1 MRSTTVFEPIGGGFS
16 FYISIRRTNT
26 VNFISIN
33 NFEKN
38 MKTLLAI
45 GDWKD
50 FDTFKKV
57 YKQRKFFR
65 GSNIQVKAT
74 NYWSVID
81 QKLPEI
87 KTKEIIIFLCF
98 PFEYWDKYIEPKKYK
113 GIYGNKSFYTK
124 FIKFWKEIDSKL
136 KNFYK
141 NNKITYINHP
151 KNLATD
157 RDKEMTKKKVAKAGV
172 LIPKTY
178 NTRKV
183 KDILKLLEN
192 GRKLF
197 IKVRYGSMG
206 KGITYLEKGR
216 WMTNF
221 RFRNGKIL
229 SRKSDYGWT
238 FINITNKTRF
248 LSEILKK
255 DIIIEDAIDPLLIKG
270 RKFDL
275 RMYVF
280 KDKVLYT
287 YGRSNDEKAVTTN
300 ISQGAIGEKLSFEK
314 TLPKKQ
320 LEFAK
325 QSAIKAIK
333 ALGLNFGGV
342 DMMLC
347 ADKKKAEFI
356 EINAFPGFPRVRRY
370 NLSRYFIKD
379 IIDNYGDNIAI
390 RKATIDDFDELFK
403 LRLMSKKEELKYS
416 NTLKP
421 ITKSKHYYRE
431 YLQFDLTKPDRIL
444 FVAEDRNKI
453 VGAILAK
460 FFTPLRISRYHK
472 EGKGHISNLFVDK
485 EHRKKGVAENLV
497 KSALEWLKSNK
508 VPHVSLEIHM
518 DNKAA
523 IKLYDKMGFRHFT
536 VKMVKEV

>member
-1 MRSTTVFEPIGGGFS
+1 MGKRQ
-16 FYISIRRTNT
+16 
-26 VNFISIN
+26 
-33 NFEKN
+33 
-38 MKTLLAI
+38 
-45 GDWKD
+45 
-50 FDTFKKV
+50 KKF
-57 YKQRKFFR
+57 YKQRKFFK

-74 NYWSVID
+74 NYWQVLD
-81 QKLPEI
+81 QDLPEI

-98 PFEYWDKYIEPKKYK
+98 PFGYWDKHIEPKKYK

-124 FIKFWKEIDSKL
+124 FIKFWKEVDHKL
-136 KNFYK
+136 NKFYK
-141 NNKITYINHP
+141 NKKITYINHP

-157 RDKEMTKKKVAKAGV
+157 RDKDLTKNKVAKAGV

-178 NTRKV
+178 KTRKT
-183 KDILKLLEN
+183 KEILKLIDKN
-192 GRKLF
+192 HKLF
-197 IKVRYGSMG
+197 IKVKFGSMG
-206 KGITYLEKGR
+206 KGITYLEKGK

-221 RFRNGKIL
+221 RFKKGKIL

-238 FINITNKTRF
+238 FINITNKTKF

-255 DIIIEDAIDPLLIKG
+255 DIIIEDAINPLLIKG

-287 YGRSNDEKAVTTN
+287 YGRSNDKEAVTTN

-325 QSAIKAIK
+325 KSAIKAIK

-356 EINAFPGFPRVRRY
+356 EINSFPGFPKVRRY
-370 NLSRYFIKD
+370 NLSRFLIREIIESYGKRTD
-379 IIDNYGDNIAI
+379 IIKKTTI
-390 RKATIDDFDELFK
+390 RKATMDDFKDLFR
-403 LRLMSKKEELKYS
+403 LRLLSKKEELKYS
-416 NTLKP
+416 SNLKS
-421 ITKSKHYYRE
+421 IESSKHYYKE
-431 YLQFDLTKPDRIL
+431 YLKLDLTKPDRIL
-444 FVAEDRNKI
+444 FVAEENNRI
-453 VGAILAK
+453 VGVILGK
-460 FFTPLRISRYHK
+460 FFKPLRISRYHK
-472 EGKGHISNLFVDK
+472 KGHISNLYIDK
-485 EHRKKGVAENLV
+485 EHRNKGIANQLV
-497 KSALEWLKSNK
+497 KKTLEWLKENK
-508 VPHVSLEIHM
+508 VPHASLEIHL

-523 IKLYDKMGFRHFT
+523 IKLYDKMGFRNFT
-536 VKMVKEV
+536 VKMVKKV